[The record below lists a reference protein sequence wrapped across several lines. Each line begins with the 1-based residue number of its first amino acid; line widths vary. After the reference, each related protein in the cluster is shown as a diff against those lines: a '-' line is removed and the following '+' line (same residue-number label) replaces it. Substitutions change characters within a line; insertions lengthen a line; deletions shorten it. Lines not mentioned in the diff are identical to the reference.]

1 MFQSTPKEKCCL
13 WGLWFSDCNSDC
25 WLLRNTYLRGME
37 KKHSMEFL
45 FVNFPLYCRK
55 DKSEQISNLIWLYSA
70 EKFGYVEGAQHKFS
84 KLSKS
89 ARPACLMSC
98 HLGGGGG
105 IGFLEAIRITSKLS
119 KEPYS
124 SSYNES
130 LDSHDW
136 QRYIRCFHF
145 TGNSRGPRMVSFC
158 WSYLASCFANC
169 KHSVKW

>member
-1 MFQSTPKEKCCL
+1 MLPL
-13 WGLWFSDCNSDC
+13 GLMIQRLQQ
-25 WLLRNTYLRGME
+25 WLLA
-37 KKHSMEFL
+37 
-45 FVNFPLYCRK
+45 
-55 DKSEQISNLIWLYSA
+55 A
-70 EKFGYVEGAQHKFS
+70 EKYLFERHGEKILSQNLSLLFSLFTVEKTNLNKFPISSGYTAQRSLAMLEHNTNLASFQNQFVQPVWW
-84 KLSKS
+84 
-89 ARPACLMSC
+89 AVTRAVTD
-98 HLGGGGG
+98 GGWGGGG

-119 KEPYS
+119 KEPYP

-169 KHSVKW
+169 KHSVKC